1 MGVRVPRITINA
13 DFGDDSAFGELNAL
27 SIGYGLHQA
36 WVFTAIFNATTFYGT
51 HAMIE
56 GFYNTHVTLTH
67 FVSIVVYALFLL
79 FAGLT
84 DQKFLQ
90 LYVSKRV
97 LTAGALLCSI
107 GTLCLLFPFGS
118 TSPYLEVIE
127 IIAGVLTGIGSA
139 ILLLFWGTAFA
150 RCDAS
155 SIVLNTGVA
164 ITVSMAV
171 YCAALNLLPFPF
183 AGLFIGIVPLL
194 ELAILYKYTPDP
206 FDKRNELPIFKP
218 LPVNHAKF
226 IARFGLPVFAFG
238 LALGM
243 MRQISVQFIIPASDT
258 SVQLVILL
266 GGGFATILVLLAIIA
281 LGGADKWNVY
291 FRPLIPFIALTVL
304 LIPVSATGNTTFIDF
319 LLITG
324 YLCFEAL
331 LWIFFGEIS
340 QRFRLSPIFV
350 FGIGRG
356 LLAVAILT
364 ASLLPGAL
372 VSWLDSTPFREEI
385 ILMAAMAVMV
395 LAYALLPRERE
406 IEAIV
411 IPCPLVRQVYKNIDQ
426 TSANAQSAPN
436 FIQASATEQPLAT
449 ANTKPSTE
457 TSATGMPIQNT
468 AATTHPTAQTESPAS
483 AAQPQTETTTLQGT
497 HDSQVSDARRA
508 MLGQQLRDDSS
519 DQKRGRFRA
528 KCETVANTYF
538 LSRRETEVMFF
549 LAKGHN
555 SSYIQE
561 KLFISEGTAKTHIRH
576 IYRKLDVHTQQELMR
591 LVESADTE
599 E

>member
-36 WVFTAIFNATTFYGT
+36 WVLTAIFNATKFYGS

-56 GFYNTHVTLTH
+56 GLYNTHVTLTF
-67 FVSIVVYALFLL
+67 FVSILVYAACLL

-84 DQKFLQ
+84 DQKFLR

-97 LTAGALLCSI
+97 LAVGAIICSI
-107 GTLCLLFPFGS
+107 GTLCLLLPPS
-118 TSPYLEVIE
+118 SSSLAIE
-127 IIAGVLTGIGSA
+127 IIAGFLTGIGSA
-139 ILLLFWGTAFA
+139 ILLIFWGTAFA

-164 ITVSMAV
+164 ITISVAV
-171 YCAALNLLPFPF
+171 YCAALNFLPFPF
-183 AGLFIGIVPLL
+183 AGIFVGIVPLL

-206 FDKRNELPIFKP
+206 YNKRNELPIFKP

-226 IARFGLPVFAFG
+226 IIRFGLPVFAFG
-238 LALGM
+238 IALGV
-243 MRQISVQFIIPASDT
+243 MRQISVQYIIPSSDT
-258 SVQLVILL
+258 SMQLAILL
-266 GGGFATILVLLAIIA
+266 GAGFATVLVLLTIVA
-281 LGGADKWNVY
+281 LGGANKWNVY
-291 FRPLIPFIALTVL
+291 FRPLIPLIALTVL
-304 LIPVSATGNTTFIDF
+304 LIPVSVSGNTTFVDF
-319 LLITG
+319 LLVTG

-340 QRFRLSPIFV
+340 QRFRLSPVFV

-356 LLAVAILT
+356 LLAVAILA
-364 ASLLPGAL
+364 ASLLPAAL
-372 VSWLDSTPFREEI
+372 VNWLNGTPFREEI
-385 ILMAAMAVMV
+385 LLMVAMAVMV

-411 IPCPLVRQVYKNIDQ
+411 IPCPLVRQVYNNIDQ
-426 TSANAQSAPN
+426 PAQNAQSAPS
-436 FIQASATEQPLAT
+436 FIQ
-449 ANTKPSTE
+449 
-457 TSATGMPIQNT
+457 TSATQNVEGT
-468 AATTHPTAQTESPAS
+468 SVVVAALTSEASQPQPDQPAS
-483 AAQPQTETTTLQGT
+483 GAADTAVVSVATPNNTPTQTDTPQQSS
-497 HDSQVSDARRA
+497 DAPISDARRA
-508 MLGQQLRDDSS
+508 MLGQQLSDDTSE
-519 DQKRGRFRA
+519 QKRGRFRA

-591 LVESADTE
+591 LVESADFE